1 MEDVE
6 EEEVVAAFVE
16 EVVAVAFVEEV
27 HLEVEEED
35 QGVVAVGVVLGVEED
50 HRKESCTSMCAFIV
64 LVVNP
69 GFDIQIIERKLWF
82 TTLDC

>member
-1 MEDVE
+1 MEDVEEEEVEVVE

-16 EVVAVAFVEEV
+16 EV
-27 HLEVEEED
+27 HLGVEEED

-69 GFDIQIIERKLWF
+69 GFDFQIIERKLWF

>member
-16 EVVAVAFVEEV
+16 EVVAAFVEEV
-27 HLEVEEED
+27 HLGVEEED

-64 LVVNP
+64 LLDNP
-69 GFDIQIIERKLWF
+69 GFDFQIIERKLWF